1 MGNAVNNTPI
11 SVQGYLDENVLG
23 KNLRVISS
31 IVRKFPMLAYFGFNV
46 PNHYR
51 DSILSDSL
59 TYEEAQTINFKEVGG
74 WIKPMMSKDGR
85 AVQWY
90 EVGSFGYTQLVDTTV
105 SVANANVV
113 MESVVWFEVGDVVLF
128 IPAAGSVNG
137 VRATREITAI
147 NTGTATLTFDATITV
162 DAGDTVKYLYSTHTT
177 GQKITRGTSED
188 SGKLVTTYFQKYGGN
203 FTYTQDE
210 LNTTYLFA
218 DTSRRVK
225 NKLSDTINL
234 AINNFAYTFYYGRN
248 VSGVKAETQGLETLL
263 AEKVAN
269 GETTVVRNWSS
280 GLAND
285 AAKIAAVQS
294 FITDSNTAPVYQG
307 SEQPTIIA
315 NELMISALSKL
326 LQSGVVYQQFVE
338 KEIDWGIKV
347 FSSPFYK
354 NVSMLV
360 DQTLNLLYPTTSVMY
375 ALPKHLVSF
384 TTKMY
389 DTPDVAGVVKTYNS
403 NWFKVISQPVVTDD
417 EKEFT
422 IEMWIANVFAGQTFP
437 NSYMKAYGL

>member
-1 MGNAVNNTPI
+1 MWNAVNNTPI
-11 SVQGYLDENVLG
+11 SVQSYLEDNVLG
-23 KNLRVISS
+23 KNIRVISS
-31 IVRKFPMLAYFGFNV
+31 IVRKFPMLAYFGFSV

-51 DSILSDSL
+51 DSILTDSL

-74 WIKPMMSKDGR
+74 GVKPMMSKDGSS
-85 AVQWY
+85 VQWY
-90 EVGSFGYTQLVDTTV
+90 EVSPFNYVQTVATTV
-105 SVANANVV
+105 SIAGTNVIMDDV
-113 MESVVWFEVGDVVLF
+113 TGYEVGDVVLF
-128 IPAAGSVNG
+128 IPATGSVNG
-137 VRATREITAI
+137 VRTTREITAI
-147 NTGTATLTFDATITV
+147 NTGTKTLTFDANITV
-162 DAGDTVKYLYSTHTT
+162 DAGDSVKYLYSTHTT
-177 GQKITRGTSED
+177 GEKITRGTSED

-218 DTSRRVK
+218 DTARRVK

-248 VSGVKAETQGLETLL
+248 VSGSKAETQGLETLL

-269 GETTVVRNWSS
+269 GETTVVRDWT
-280 GLAND
+280 GLATD

-294 FITDSNTAPVYQG
+294 FFTDASTSPVYQG
-307 SEQPTIIA
+307 NEQPTAIG
-315 NELMISALSKL
+315 NDLMVSELSKL

-354 NVSMLV
+354 SIPILV
-360 DQTLNLLYPTTSVMY
+360 DQSLNLLYPTESVLY
-375 ALPKHLVSF
+375 ALPRHLVSF

-389 DTPDVAGVVKTYNS
+389 DTPDQAGVVKTMNS
-403 NWFKVISQPVVTDD
+403 NGFAVIPQPVTTNDS
-417 EKEFT
+417 KEFT
-422 IEMWIANVFAGQTFP
+422 IEMWMANIFAGQTFP
-437 NSYMKAYGL
+437 NSYMKASGL

>member
-1 MGNAVNNTPI
+1 MWNAVNTTPI
-11 SVQGYLDENVLG
+11 SVQSYLDENVLG

-31 IVRKFPMLAYFGFNV
+31 IVRKFPMLAYFGFSI
-46 PNHYR
+46 PNHYK

-59 TYEEAQTINFKEVGG
+59 TYEEAQSINFKDIGG
-74 WIKPMMSKDGR
+74 WIKPMMSKDGKS
-85 AVQWY
+85 VEWY
-90 EVGSFGYTQLVDTTV
+90 EVGAFGYSQAVDTTV
-105 SVANANVV
+105 SVAATSVV
-113 MESVVWFEVGDVVLF
+113 MESVKGFEVGDVVLF
-128 IPAAGSVNG
+128 IPAVGSVNW

-147 NTGTATLTFDATITV
+147 NTLTLTLDSAITV
-162 DAGDTVKYLYSTHTT
+162 DAGDTVKYLYSTHTA
-177 GQKITRGTSED
+177 GAKITRGTSED
-188 SGKLVTTYFQKYGGN
+188 DGLRVTTYFQKYGWN
-203 FTYTQDE
+203 FEYTQDE

-225 NKLSDTINL
+225 NKLSETINL

-248 VSGVKAETQGLETLL
+248 VSGAKAETQGLETLL

-269 GETTVVRNWSS
+269 GETTVVRDWST

-285 AAKIAAVQS
+285 AAKVAAVMD
-294 FITDSNTAPVYQG
+294 FITSANTAPVYQG
-307 SEQPTIIA
+307 SEQPTFIA
-315 NELMISALSKL
+315 NELMISALSQL
-326 LQSGVVYQQFVE
+326 LQSWVVYQQFVE

-347 FSSPFYK
+347 FSSPFFK

-360 DQTLNLLYPTTSVMY
+360 DQSLNLLYPDTSVIY

-403 NWFKVISQPVVTDD
+403 NGFAVIPQPVVTNDV
-417 EKEFT
+417 KEFT
-422 IEMWIANVFAGQTFP
+422 IEMWMANIFAGQTFT
-437 NSYMKAYGL
+437 NSYMKASGL